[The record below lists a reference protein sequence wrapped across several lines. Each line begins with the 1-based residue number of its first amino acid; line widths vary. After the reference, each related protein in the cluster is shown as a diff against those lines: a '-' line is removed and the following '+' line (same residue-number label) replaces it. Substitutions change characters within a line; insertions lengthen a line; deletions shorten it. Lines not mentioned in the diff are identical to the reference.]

1 MLKLT
6 KDREWIAK
14 PHATQKKAASAK
26 VSISQKNYGKST
38 VEKCGGR
45 SRARDL
51 CLENLKE
58 GSILETPSVR
68 HIYNTLREK

>member
-38 VEKCGGR
+38 VEKCGGKEQSER
-45 SRARDL
+45 FVFGKFEGRKYSR
-51 CLENLKE
+51 N
-58 GSILETPSVR
+58 SFSQTYIQYTP
-68 HIYNTLREK
+68 